1 MRDGPMP
8 RPRFTLRAILAVTA
22 IVAVWLGWN
31 LYVVQQRRSVLESN
45 PTLSKWHSE
54 PAQQMWAHGFIVEDP
69 EPRTN
74 PASAYDMGYIRLQPT
89 APFRVSTLRK
99 WMGDQPV
106 WQIRYTPGEA
116 PEEMQRLFPEAII
129 AYQNVVN

>member
-1 MRDGPMP
+1 MP
-8 RPRFTLRAILAVTA
+8 RPRFTLRMILIVTA

-54 PAQQMWAHGFIVEDP
+54 PAQQLWGHDFFVADP

-74 PASAYDMGYIRLQPT
+74 PASADSLGYIRLQPT
-89 APFRVSTLRK
+89 APFSVSTLRK

-116 PEEMQRLFPEAII
+116 PEKMQRLFPEAII
-129 AYQNVVN
+129 AYRNVVN

>member
-1 MRDGPMP
+1 MP
-8 RPRFTLRAILAVTA
+8 RPRFTLRVMLVATA

-31 LYVVQQRRSVLESN
+31 VSVVQRRKLALESN
-45 PTLSKWHSE
+45 STLSKWHEE
-54 PAQQMWAHGFIVEDP
+54 PARPLCDVDFFVDDP

-74 PASAYDMGYIRLQPT
+74 PASAYDLGYVRLPPT

-116 PEEMQRLFPEAII
+116 PEKMQQLFPEAII
-129 AYQNVVN
+129 AYKDAVK

>member
-1 MRDGPMP
+1 MFVA
-8 RPRFTLRAILAVTA
+8 FTV
-22 IVAVWLGWN
+22 VAVWLGWN
-31 LYVVQQRRSVLESN
+31 LSVVQRRRSVLESN

-54 PAQQMWAHGFIVEDP
+54 PVQVDQFFFVEDP

-129 AYQNVVN
+129 AYRNAVK